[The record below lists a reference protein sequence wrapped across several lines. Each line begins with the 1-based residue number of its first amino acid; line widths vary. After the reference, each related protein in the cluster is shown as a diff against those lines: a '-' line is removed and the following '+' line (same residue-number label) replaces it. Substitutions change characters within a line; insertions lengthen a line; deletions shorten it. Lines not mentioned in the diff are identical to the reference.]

1 MSDELPA
8 ATLDAPMAIEAAKAP
23 QPQDVLKPSEQV
35 AGAGADT
42 NDEKLPLSSA
52 STDLIGSAHIRPIF
66 LGNLDINV
74 TAEEISDLFT
84 RPYLDMP
91 PMRVERVDLKRGFAF
106 VFLEDAK
113 SEDEKHRVE
122 RYVDG
127 IQGMDFPH
135 ISKAIRAEFARGDGR
150 VKRKED
156 DRRNNILPNET
167 LFVVNFSE
175 ETTKREDLEMLFS
188 KFGDLVRIDMKRNY
202 AFVQFTSIDDATKAK
217 NATNGGKLDQNVITV
232 EYVAQRRKDDD
243 RRGGYRGDR
252 DRGRRG
258 DYRGGRRG
266 YDRDRDDRRRSPP
279 RRYDD
284 RYDDRR
290 GGGRSRSRSPFY
302 NRRSRSR
309 SPPRRYRDD
318 NKGRNNNRDNSPYN
332 GSRDRDARGYR

>member
-8 ATLDAPMAIEAAKAP
+8 AALDAPMAIEAAKAP

-113 SEDEKHRVE
+113 SEDEKQRVE

-127 IQGMDFPH
+127 IQGMYVY
-135 ISKAIRAEFARGDGR
+135 ACTRA
-150 VKRKED
+150 
-156 DRRNNILPNET
+156 
-167 LFVVNFSE
+167 
-175 ETTKREDLEMLFS
+175 
-188 KFGDLVRIDMKRNY
+188 
-202 AFVQFTSIDDATKAK
+202 
-217 NATNGGKLDQNVITV
+217 
-232 EYVAQRRKDDD
+232 
-243 RRGGYRGDR
+243 
-252 DRGRRG
+252 
-258 DYRGGRRG
+258 
-266 YDRDRDDRRRSPP
+266 
-279 RRYDD
+279 
-284 RYDDRR
+284 
-290 GGGRSRSRSPFY
+290 
-302 NRRSRSR
+302 
-309 SPPRRYRDD
+309 
-318 NKGRNNNRDNSPYN
+318 
-332 GSRDRDARGYR
+332 